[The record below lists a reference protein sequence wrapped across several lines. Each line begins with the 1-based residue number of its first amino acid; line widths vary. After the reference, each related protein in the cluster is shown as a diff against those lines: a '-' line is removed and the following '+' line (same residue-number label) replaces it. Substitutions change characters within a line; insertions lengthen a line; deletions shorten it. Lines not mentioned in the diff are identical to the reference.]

1 MMARIRSV
9 DSATFAPFLERLTGP
24 KFDTTAGAVDLPEM
38 LAGAECF
45 EVIGP
50 GGNSIGGYAL
60 RVSGKT
66 VWLLAAAMTG
76 PGVDFEKQILPL
88 IEQQA
93 EPVGQVA
100 VTTKRRGGI
109 KKLLR
114 QGYEIT
120 GYTLRKNLKKC

>member
-1 MMARIRSV
+1 MMARIRPI
-9 DSATFAPFLERLTGP
+9 DFAAFSPLLDLLTGP
-24 KFDTTAGAVDLPEM
+24 KFDTTAGAFSPGDMCQGAAFFAVDDDE
-38 LAGAECF
+38 
-45 EVIGP
+45 
-50 GGNSIGGYAL
+50 GNQIGGYAL
-60 RVSGKT
+60 RISGNT

-76 PGVDFEKQILPL
+76 PGADFERDILPV

-93 EPVGQVA
+93 GPVGQVA

-120 GYTLRKNLKKC
+120 GYTLRKNLKP